1 MKLLSSKLSLPQQP
15 KLHWRL
21 TVLGYGYVLGAV
33 VVFLM
38 ALNFSNNLLFTYS
51 FLLLAIALVNIFMAK
66 ANIKGVAAIVGHVQP
81 GYLGDSYSF
90 HVNLHTEQR
99 QALGLFVNA
108 NDALQPSEHIDLTA
122 AHSVAFEH
130 QLAATERGAIAS
142 QPLTVGSCWPFGL
155 IEVSREVATLPAN
168 LVYPKPERL
177 ADSPEQRVENS
188 ELQRHEPEVLEG
200 VRAYQSS
207 DSPKRIHWQAFAKT
221 DSLQVKD
228 FSGGAGSA
236 SKLLSWH
243 GLQLPYEQR
252 LSCLCYWLLFY
263 QRQGLAIGLQL
274 PGQLISPKIA
284 TGQLEQCLSA
294 LAQMPKERAEDAK

>member
-1 MKLLSSKLSLPQQP
+1 MKLLSSKLRLSQHS
-15 KLHWRL
+15 KLRWRL
-21 TVLGYGYVLGAV
+21 TILGYGYALGAV

-51 FLLLAIALVNIFMAK
+51 FLLVAIVLVNIFMAR
-66 ANIKGVAAIVGHVQP
+66 ANIKEVAATVGHVQP

-90 HVNLHTEQR
+90 HVNLYTEQR
-99 QALGLFVNA
+99 QVFGLFLRTD
-108 NDALQPSEHIDLTA
+108 DALQPSKHIDLATA
-122 AHSVAFEH
+122 NNVAFEH
-130 QLAATERGAIAS
+130 QLAATVRGAIAA
-142 QPLTVGSCWPFGL
+142 QPLIVRSRWPFGL
-155 IEVSREVATLPAN
+155 IEVSRKVATLPAN

-177 ADSPEQRVENS
+177 ADAPEQCVENS

-228 FSGGAGSA
+228 FSGGAGNA

-243 GLQLPYEQR
+243 ELKLPYEQR
-252 LSCLCYWLLFY
+252 LNCLCYWLLFY

-274 PGQLISPKIA
+274 PRQTISPKIA
-284 TGQLEQCLSA
+284 KGQLEQCLSA
-294 LAQMPKERAEDAK
+294 LAKMPEERTENAK